1 MVDRRWRVWFLMLHA
16 VAMMRMMRRAMVVGG
31 AMMVDR
37 PVGPIRRERG
47 CCQKQHHGCDQ
58 MNFVHCA

>member
-1 MVDRRWRVWFLMLHA
+1 MLHA